1 MDVASTD
8 NDVCLRLVGGAQVL
22 PVEGGF
28 GEMMGFYGRLF
39 DRLPREVR
47 HAAARTRYMSY
58 QSPRGRER
66 LHFLGLEVERIADI
80 PAGLVAW
87 ELTEDTLRTWES
99 QDGRDVVSAEQP
111 LQWRWRSLTAD
122 GRLAGEFAAGGR
134 EFWISANAPVD
145 LAAKDADADEILI
158 ADYDP
163 SWPAAF
169 EEFAAW
175 LRGRLGPGL
184 ALRLEH
190 IGSTAIPGMPAKPV
204 IDVLV
209 EVAHYAAAKPQVV
222 PLLAGAEWEYWWY
235 TDHMVFIKRD
245 RLMGRR
251 TTHVHFMKSGPRV
264 REHLAFRDSLR
275 IHPEDAARYASLK
288 RDLAAAH
295 RGDRERYT
303 QAKTAFIRE
312 VLTRAIK

>member
-1 MDVASTD
+1 VASTEK
-8 NDVCLRLVGGAQVL
+8 DVCLRLVGGAQVL
-22 PVEGGF
+22 PAEGGF
-28 GEMMGFYGRLF
+28 EERMGFYGRLF
-39 DRLPREVR
+39 DRLPKEVR
-47 HAAARTRYMSY
+47 HAGRPTRYVGY
-58 QSPRGRER
+58 QCPRGRDC
-66 LHFLGLEVERIADI
+66 LHFLGIEVEQIADI

-87 ELTEDTLRTWES
+87 ELTEDALRTWEG
-99 QDGRDVVSAEQP
+99 QGGRDVVSAEQP
-111 LQWRWRSLTAD
+111 LQWLWRTPAAD
-122 GRLAGEFAAGGR
+122 GRLTGEFAAGGE

-145 LAAKDADADEILI
+145 LAAKDADADEVLI

-184 ALRLEH
+184 AIRLEH
-190 IGSTAIPGMPAKPV
+190 IGSTAIPGLPAKPV

-222 PLLAGAEWEYWWY
+222 PLLAGALWEYWWY

-245 RLMGRR
+245 QLMGRR

-264 REHLAFRDSLR
+264 QEHLAFRDHLR
-275 IHPEDAARYASLK
+275 THPDEAARYATLK

-295 RGDRERYT
+295 RSDRERYT
-303 QAKTAFIRE
+303 QAKAAFIHD
-312 VLTRAIK
+312 VLSRAL